1 MPLFD
6 TALVYLRP
14 IQLFDVPAWYAYLS
28 IPSVIEHT
36 SWNLNSESDLE
47 KLAMSYLA
55 NEAESPIRFAIVDKA
70 SDKLVG
76 TVGFHSLSSASQ
88 SAELAYDI
96 HPSFWGNGIATEV
109 CKWIVGWGHSACG
122 FSRIQACV
130 LDTNVAS
137 KRVLEKCGF
146 SQEDKLRSLRM
157 VRGVPRDFFLY
168 SISSTPRMQS
178 DNSTHRTSI
187 Q

>member
-6 TALVYLRP
+6 TALVYARP
-14 IQLFDVPAWYAYLS
+14 IRLADVPSWYAYLS

-36 SWNLNSESDLE
+36 SWNLSCENDLE
-47 KLAMSYLA
+47 KLVMSHLENA
-55 NEAESPIRFAIVDKA
+55 PESPIRFAIVDKA

-76 TVGFHSLSSASQ
+76 TVGFHSLSSENQ

-96 HPSFWGNGIATEV
+96 HPSFWGNGIATEA
-109 CKWIVGWGHSACG
+109 CKWIVSWGHSARG
-122 FSRIQACV
+122 FSTIQACV

-146 SQEDKLRSLRM
+146 NQEDKLRSLRM

-168 SISSTPRMQS
+168 SIIPTLRMQS
-178 DNSTHRTSI
+178 DN
-187 Q
+187 